1 MKPDEQWSEDTSSEL
16 PNMTRY
22 LNFKGI
28 YQALHP
34 VINFQCDGNEAYTWQ
49 EFKCRSLNINEGRWH
64 FTTEQ
69 IQLHITNS
77 HLTYGFVC
85 TPPVCQTTWNYP
97 RATWKDTQTVI
108 AHTQKN
114 TVHQSFNVDFD
125 VDVNLFCA
133 KRSRISNTTPI
144 IVNRLRPIWLLQ
156 LFQVFF
162 SKGCMV
168 TKTHNS
174 SFGRH
179 IFTLESISLSK
190 MRRAQDLF

>member
-1 MKPDEQWSEDTSSEL
+1 
-16 PNMTRY
+16 MTRY
-22 LNFKGI
+22 LNIKGI

-49 EFKCRSLNINEGRWH
+49 EFKCRSLNINEGGWH

-97 RATWKDTQTVI
+97 RATWKDGQTVI
-108 AHTQKN
+108 THTQKY
-114 TVHQSFNVDFD
+114 HSFTSLLMSTLMWMLICFV
-125 VDVNLFCA
+125 L

-144 IVNRLRPIWLLQ
+144 TVNRLRPIWLLQ
-156 LFQVFF
+156 FFFLSQATYGHKDRQFQSWKTYIYIYTWTNFF
-162 SKGCMV
+162 
-168 TKTHNS
+168 
-174 SFGRH
+174 
-179 IFTLESISLSK
+179 E
-190 MRRAQDLF
+190 